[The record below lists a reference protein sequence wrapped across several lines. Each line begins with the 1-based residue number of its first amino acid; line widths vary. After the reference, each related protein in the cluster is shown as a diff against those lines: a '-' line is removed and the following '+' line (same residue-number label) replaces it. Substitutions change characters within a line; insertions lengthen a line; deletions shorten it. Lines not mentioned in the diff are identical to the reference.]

1 MLHFEKSNQRNKDVI
16 IFFKAK
22 VKVKFFFFSS
32 SAQEKFKI
40 TYFLNLGI
48 CFSGSQNTEEGAE
61 NITAYLCN
69 PIVQNAIKGQNQFWQ
84 S

>member
-16 IFFKAK
+16 FFVKAK
-22 VKVKFFFFSS
+22 VKVKFFFFFS
-32 SAQEKFKI
+32 SAQEKLKI

-61 NITAYLCN
+61 NITTYLSN
-69 PIVQNAIKGQNQFWQ
+69 PIEQNAVKGKNQFWQ